1 MSRPAILWQAA
12 SPASSS
18 RRDVFTGTAGVPP
31 ASSSRRDERV
41 TCQLCAHRCTLSP
54 GQRGP
59 CFLRRNEDGRLV
71 TDAYGELRVAVR
83 SAVERKP
90 LFHFLPGATTW
101 TLGTA
106 GCNLRCAYCQN
117 AALSQPGS
125 SASPS
130 SLPSDPEAVVADAR
144 NADADA
150 VAFSFSEPSVAYE
163 WVRDV
168 MAASREAGLRVIW
181 VTNGFFT
188 PELLDCLARDGAP
201 DAANVDLKAADDDT
215 WRRVMGARPEPVLE
229 GLSGLRELGTWVE
242 VTTVL
247 IPGMNDGVAD
257 RSLMAE
263 WILERLGEEAPWHL
277 WRFHPDFRLT
287 DRGPLSTRALEG
299 AATDARAAGLRH
311 VYMGPAGG
319 VGDQVT
325 RCVGCAEVLIARRG
339 YDVLEEKIDD
349 GRCDRC
355 GVEVAGVWA

>member
-1 MSRPAILWQAA
+1 MSAPAILWRP
-12 SPASSS
+12 SGGESV
-18 RRDVFTGTAGVPP
+18 R
-31 ASSSRRDERV
+31 
-41 TCQLCAHRCTLSP
+41 CQLCAHRCTLAP
-54 GQRGP
+54 GARGP
-59 CFLRRNEDGRLV
+59 CYLRRNEAGRLV
-71 TDAYGELRVAVR
+71 TGAHGALRVAV
-83 SAVERKP
+83 SSVVERKP

-117 AALSQPGS
+117 AALSQPGGDS
-125 SASPS
+125 GSPP
-130 SLPSDPEAVVADAR
+130 LKKGGWGDFPSQPEDVVAAARDAG
-144 NADADA
+144 AVA

-188 PELLDCLARDGAP
+188 PELLERLARDGAP

-229 GLSGLRELGTWVE
+229 SLSGLRQLGTWVE

-247 IPGMNDGVAD
+247 IPGINDGAAE
-257 RSLMAE
+257 RSLMAR

-287 DRGPLSTRALEG
+287 DRGPLSSRALSQAG
-299 AATDARAAGLRH
+299 DDARAAGLRH
-311 VYMGPAGG
+311 VYLGPAGG
-319 VGDQVT
+319 VADQVT
-325 RCVGCAEVLIARRG
+325 RCARCGEVLIRRKG
-339 YDVLEEKIDD
+339 YDLLENRLDSGCCD
-349 GRCDRC
+349 GC
-355 GVEVAGVWA
+355 GSEMAGVWA